1 MAASAPSRKFSAYS
15 TAPMT

>member
-15 TAPMT
+15 TASMT